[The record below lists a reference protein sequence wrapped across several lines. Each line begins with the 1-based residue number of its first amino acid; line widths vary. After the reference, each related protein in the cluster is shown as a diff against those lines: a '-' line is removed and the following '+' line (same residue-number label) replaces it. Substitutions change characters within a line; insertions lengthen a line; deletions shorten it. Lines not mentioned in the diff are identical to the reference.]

1 MGIALTRYD
10 GTGMANRWFQH
21 RSDSQKIKDP
31 YKQPAHL
38 AVHMRLPQFFYAE
51 TGAASATGVDPG
63 RFSFSNARGSWI
75 GFATVSTTDHD
86 RTDRKKLVG

>member
-1 MGIALTRYD
+1 
-10 GTGMANRWFQH
+10 
-21 RSDSQKIKDP
+21 
-31 YKQPAHL
+31 
-38 AVHMRLPQFFYAE
+38 MRLPQFFYAE
-51 TGAASATGVDPG
+51 TGAVSGTGVDPG